1 MQSHSREMVHSQGIS
16 ATNLFIHF
24 LQRGN
29 LTHDLIHLCDVS
41 EMPAALCDT
50 CCIFGPQINNQSQN
64 YWMTVKQTK
73 VAAAKS
79 GNLSFNLQPY
89 IGHFK
94 GRHICFTHGPH
105 VSKNVSDFKNQ
116 ERHGRDFLVCSTCT
130 DSLKGF
136 DGPGG
141 PIRLPKSVKCSQFIR
156 PGGAARLCATCTS
169 C

>member
-1 MQSHSREMVHSQGIS
+1 MDDCETDKSQ
-16 ATNLFIHF
+16 
-24 LQRGN
+24 
-29 LTHDLIHLCDVS
+29 
-41 EMPAALCDT
+41 
-50 CCIFGPQINNQSQN
+50 
-64 YWMTVKQTK
+64 
-73 VAAAKS
+73 AAKS

-136 DGPGG
+136 DGPDG